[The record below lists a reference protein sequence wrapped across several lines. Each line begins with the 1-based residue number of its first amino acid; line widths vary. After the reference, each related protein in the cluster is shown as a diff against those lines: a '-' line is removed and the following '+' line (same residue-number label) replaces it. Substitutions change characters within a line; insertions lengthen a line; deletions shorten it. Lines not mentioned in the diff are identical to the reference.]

1 MDIQTSILERRKGGA
16 VIEDEMARLI
26 NENKR
31 LIYEN
36 NELKKNR

>member
-1 MDIQTSILERRKGGA
+1 LERRKGGA

-36 NELKKNR
+36 NELKKNK